1 MERALVIFES
11 MFGNTRTIA
20 EAVADGLSSRFMAE
34 LTEVS
39 VAPTRIAEDVSLVV
53 VGGPTHAFGLTRA
66 RTRADAVNQT
76 EGPLVSPADGLREWL
91 ETVEPPASGLD
102 AAAFD
107 TRIDK
112 PRVPG
117 SAARAAAK
125 RLRRL
130 GFRVVTAAES
140 FFVKGTTGPLVPG
153 EVERARDWAE
163 QVAERSTPSSR
174 WLTSVVYS
182 TEPGSWCAVRDRR
195 RPRRD
200 VPPRASRG
208 STRRSSSRSS
218 RQAAARRRSPYSS
231 CRRRSA

>member
-20 EAVADGLSSRFMAE
+20 EAVAEGLSSRFGVD

-39 VAPTRIAEDVSLVV
+39 LAPTRIAEDVSLVV

-66 RTRADAVNQT
+66 RTRQDAATQAD
-76 EGPLVSPADGLREWL
+76 GPLVSPAGGLREWL
-91 ETVEPPASGLD
+91 EVAERPWSGVG

-117 SAARAAAK
+117 SAARGAEK

-130 GFRVVTAAES
+130 GFRVVAAAES
-140 FFVKGTTGPLVPG
+140 FYVTGTKGPLLPG
-153 EVERARDWAE
+153 ESERACRWAE
-163 QVAERSTPSSR
+163 QVA
-174 WLTSVVYS
+174 
-182 TEPGSWCAVRDRR
+182 A
-195 RPRRD
+195 
-200 VPPRASRG
+200 
-208 STRRSSSRSS
+208 
-218 RQAAARRRSPYSS
+218 
-231 CRRRSA
+231 RSAPVLTTG